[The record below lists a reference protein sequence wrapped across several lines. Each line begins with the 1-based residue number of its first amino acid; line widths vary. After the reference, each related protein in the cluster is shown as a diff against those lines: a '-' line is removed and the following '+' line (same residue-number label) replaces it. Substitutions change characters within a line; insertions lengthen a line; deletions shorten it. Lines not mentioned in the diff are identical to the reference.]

1 MYNKLY
7 INIQGRMIH
16 ELNLKLNEATLYAI
30 IFGFSQNWQAK
41 FRWSLSYIENM
52 LKLSRHTVIK
62 LLNKLIEKNLIIKE
76 ENKTW
81 NLYYVNM
88 GIVQKMHHENE
99 GSAKNAP
106 EVVQK
111 CTRGSAKTAHN
122 NNKYNNKNNNIIINN
137 NTENKVFWENWK
149 ENLKNLE
156 EEENK
161 ISKEE
166 KKSKKQTFDLEKKEN
181 NLKEKENL
189 SILNQEKKEKE
200 KEKVPLK
207 EKEKKEY
214 GNPGVNKIIE
224 IIKQNNDWLC
234 SWTEKQQRQYTR
246 LLLKKLKKFTNW
258 EYNIYNTLDIM
269 IKKAQESR
277 FYTSWV
283 VWPKEIYYNFEKL
296 VAVIKSELD
305 NTTPVIEGI

>member
-1 MYNKLY
+1 MEIDYNKLY

-122 NNKYNNKNNNIIINN
+122 NNKYNNNNKNNNITINS
-137 NTENKVFWENWK
+137 NTENFVFWENWK
-149 ENLKNLE
+149 ENFKNLE
-156 EEENK
+156 EEKVDKKNILDK
-161 ISKEE
+161 PLLKNDSLLKKLEE
-166 KKSKKQTFDLEKKEN
+166 G
-181 NLKEKENL
+181 
-189 SILNQEKKEKE
+189 KKEK
-200 KEKVPLK
+200 KVPQK
-207 EKEKKEY
+207 KEKKEY
-214 GNPGVNKIIE
+214 WNKEVNKIIE
-224 IIKQNNDWLC
+224 IIKENNNWLC
-234 SWTEKQQRQYTR
+234 SWTEKQQRQYAW
-246 LLLKKLKKFTNW
+246 LLLKKLEKFTKW
-258 EYNIYNTLDIM
+258 EYDIFETLNVM
-269 IKKAQESR
+269 ITKAQENR

-283 VWPKEIYYNFEKL
+283 VGPKEIYYNFEKL